1 MITLDAFFYIMVALF
16 AIIGALRGFKKELL
30 VTAAGVMGVFTV
42 KIVVPMV
49 VKDLSAT
56 QLFWTSLGVM
66 GAFAILAYQTPSFR
80 RFVEIGLFERK
91 VSHSMLLGGLV
102 GAINGYL
109 YLSTVLHYMAQ
120 ANYPVA
126 QITPPDLATQAG
138 QAAAQILS
146 YAVPVHLQGTYI
158 YVGIVLAFI
167 CIIGAFV

>member
-30 VTAAGVMGVFTV
+30 VTAAGVMAVFTME
-42 KIVVPMV
+42 IVVPMLI
-49 VKDLSAT
+49 KDLTAT
-56 QLFWTSLGVM
+56 QLFWISIGVM
-66 GAFAILAYQTPSFR
+66 GVFAILAYQTPSIH

-109 YLSTVLHYMAQ
+109 YLSTVFHYMAQ

-126 QITPPDLATQAG
+126 QIIPPDLATQAG
-138 QAAAQILS
+138 QAVAQILS
-146 YAVPVHLQGTYI
+146 YAVPVHLQGTYV